1 MTDLARSAGQPLS
14 NPPGS
19 PPCQRREAVFI
30 ERGATMRHEKLLEI
44 PSVGGV
50 AAGRQPGWASVNPQP
65 PQRRW
70 RLPLPGEGIFI
81 AVVPHHGMRNLFEI
95 KRDTRS
101 KLPGLVL

>member
-50 AAGRQPGWASVNPQP
+50 AAGKQPGWASVNPQLTPAPLALAP
-65 PQRRW
+65 PR
-70 RLPLPGEGIFI
+70 EGIFI
-81 AVVPHHGMRNLFEI
+81 ARGAASRHEKPV
-95 KRDTRS
+95 
-101 KLPGLVL
+101 